1 MFYDGVL
8 TATYKNIFKFLKVT
22 LCTMLPTENVYCR
35 WALCDFLNGG

>member
-22 LCTMLPTENVYCR
+22 LCTMPAHRKCL
-35 WALCDFLNGG
+35 L